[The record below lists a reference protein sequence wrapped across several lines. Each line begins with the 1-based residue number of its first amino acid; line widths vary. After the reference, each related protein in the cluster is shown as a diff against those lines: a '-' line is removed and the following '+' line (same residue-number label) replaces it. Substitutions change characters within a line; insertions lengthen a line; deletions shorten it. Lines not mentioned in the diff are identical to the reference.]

1 MSNISFNPLAWAIK
15 PLYDKA
21 IAEDALFAK
30 EVKEKESR
38 TENPKSLDECAEY
51 IMGEAF
57 EWASN
62 HRNGNMGFSGLP
74 DDEMVNLIKHY
85 YDEEDIVIKKVT
97 GAKAS
102 VAKTGA
108 DSKAKA
114 KAKEEKKSNVIPMGD
129 LFASQSESKSASA
142 KPVVAP
148 PKKKETETYD
158 LFAGLWGNEEEKKE
172 EKKEEVRKEEKVE
185 DVDVEEIED
194 DDDDLP
200 AD

>member
-21 IAEDALFAK
+21 IAEDEIFAK

-38 TENPKSLDECAEY
+38 TEKPKSLDECADY
-51 IMGEAF
+51 ILGEAF
-57 EWASN
+57 EWASK
-62 HRNGNMGFSGLP
+62 HRNGNVGYSGLP

-85 YDEEDIVIKKVT
+85 YDEENIEIKKVT
-97 GAKAS
+97 GATAS
-102 VAKTGA
+102 VGKTGA
-108 DSKAKA
+108 DTKASTKP
-114 KAKEEKKSNVIPMGD
+114 KSNVIPMGD
-129 LFASQSESKSASA
+129 LFASKAETKSAPTPTP

-148 PKKKETETYD
+148 PKPKVESFD
-158 LFAGLWGNEEEKKE
+158 LFAGMWGNEEEKA
-172 EKKEEVRKEEKVE
+172 EEKVE
-185 DVDVEEIED
+185 EVEVVDVVEE